1 MQVKVLAATL
11 TLATCSWFTTPAFA
25 LIEAPAVREIRQNQL
40 YPADASRIGVSLI
53 SQAINKTVYVLIF
66 NSHTDHEGIH
76 TIFFN
81 GRNKVLMFES
91 VSDAKDFAKNLIREK
106 PADLNV
112 PIPVVEAF
120 NSQEIITFC
129 QTAGYDYELI
139 SAGGKIEPPLTWVEK
154 LSIPSITK

>member
-1 MQVKVLAATL
+1 MCYGFRNAPESSDGALAYGITHP
-11 TLATCSWFTTPAFA
+11 T
-25 LIEAPAVREIRQNQL
+25 EIFSEIK
-40 YPADASRIGVSLI
+40 YDSYI

-91 VSDAKDFAKNLIREK
+91 ASDAKDFAKNLIREK

-112 PIPVVEAF
+112 PILVVEAF

-139 SAGGKIEPPLTWVEK
+139 SAGGKIEREHPLSAEILKQQVNH
-154 LSIPSITK
+154 